1 MFRDFL
7 GRPLS
12 IGQTVAQRCVTNPKG
27 GALQKHMGLI
37 GVVRKFGTRRVWVQ
51 FPHDPVIFHPIE
63 PLYLVRVF
71 SINGVWF
78 ARIPEG
84 LEGDV
89 DDSAQPISYERYEGE
104 EVEPYYN
111 PELAAEPYDPRQT
124 LWEVREKTRDTMRYL
139 AEACESLSAVVNDS
153 GSPRFVRLDV
163 RHEDLVRLQR
173 LAEAVKDITSRLA
186 DDLKIIQ
193 NESDPSYDP

>member
-63 PLYLVRVF
+63 PRYLVRVF
-71 SINGVWF
+71 GINGVWF

-84 LEGDV
+84 MEGDV
-89 DDSAQPISYERYEGE
+89 DDSAQPISYERYDGE

-124 LWEVREKTRDTMRYL
+124 RRQIREKTDQLLEDLKAAFELLYCVGHDKRSSDEVRLNVRHQELVEAQEMASKIRAL
-139 AEACESLSAVVNDS
+139 AE
-153 GSPRFVRLDV
+153 RLINELTDM
-163 RHEDLVRLQR
+163 RNE
-173 LAEAVKDITSRLA
+173 EA
-186 DDLKIIQ
+186 
-193 NESDPSYDP
+193 N